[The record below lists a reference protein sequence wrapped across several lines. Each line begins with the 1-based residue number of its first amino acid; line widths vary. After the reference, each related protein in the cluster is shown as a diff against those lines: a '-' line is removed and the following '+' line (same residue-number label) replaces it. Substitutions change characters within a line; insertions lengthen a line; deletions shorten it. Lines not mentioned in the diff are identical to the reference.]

1 MASGKVRVVKQI
13 SQFLVRVD
21 FFLPLF
27 ERLCEIARCQR
38 AQDTRAISISIHWRP
53 SSEIERTLKK
63 SKDVKFWLVGI
74 FEIGKEEI
82 LFLKKWNISTW
93 KKLQEKR
100 ISNS

>member
-38 AQDTRAISISIHWRP
+38 AQDTRAIFYIDP
-53 SSEIERTLKK
+53 STTKQGN
-63 SKDVKFWLVGI
+63 WA
-74 FEIGKEEI
+74 
-82 LFLKKWNISTW
+82 
-93 KKLQEKR
+93 
-100 ISNS
+100 